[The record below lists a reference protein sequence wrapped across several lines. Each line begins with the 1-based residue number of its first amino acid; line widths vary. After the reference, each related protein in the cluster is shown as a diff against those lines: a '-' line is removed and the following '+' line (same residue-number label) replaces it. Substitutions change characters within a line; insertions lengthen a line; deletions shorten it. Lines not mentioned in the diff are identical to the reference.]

1 MSNTKPY
8 RIIGIVFVLI
18 LGTLSHFFYQ
28 WSGNQFIVGLFS
40 PVNESVWE
48 HMKLIF
54 FPMLLYLFIII
65 PFLRPDSCSLLPG
78 YFTGM
83 LVGTLLIP
91 ILFYAYTSV
100 LGYNLPVFDI
110 TIFIFSTVLAFF
122 IAFHSD
128 MSCKVQKSGLLP
140 VIIVLILVIC
150 FMVFSYQPPDLMI
163 FKSF

>member
-1 MSNTKPY
+1 MPNTKPY

-54 FPMLLYLFIII
+54 FPMLLYLFVII
-65 PFLRPDSCSLLPG
+65 PVLNPDSCRLLPG

-91 ILFYAYTSV
+91 ILFYAYTHV

-122 IAFHSD
+122 IAFHSGL
-128 MSCKVQKSGLLP
+128 SCRVQKSGLILF
-140 VIIVLILVIC
+140 IIVLILVIC
-150 FMVFSYQPPDLMI
+150 FMVFSYQPPDLML
-163 FKSF
+163 FKPF